1 MRQKDRIELVIR
13 LHSPPDCMKISVSCS
28 PPFVCFAHVCV
39 PLCLLCPTLVLLTM
53 ANVPVCLHG
62 IVSQKQQH
70 IQEGL
75 VLFGFLRREHAL
87 IREAL

>member
-28 PPFVCFAHVCV
+28 LPFVCFAHVCV
-39 PLCLLCPTLVLLTM
+39 PLCLLSPTLALLMM
-53 ANVPVCLHG
+53 ANVPVCLQG

-70 IQEGL
+70 IQERL
-75 VLFGFLRREHAL
+75 VLSGFVEGTRSN
-87 IREAL
+87 